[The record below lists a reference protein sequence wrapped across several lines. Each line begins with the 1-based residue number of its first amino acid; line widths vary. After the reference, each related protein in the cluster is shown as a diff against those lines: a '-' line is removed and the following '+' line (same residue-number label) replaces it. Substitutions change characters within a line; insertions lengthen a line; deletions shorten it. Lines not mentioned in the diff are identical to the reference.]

1 MKAVV
6 WSKDNCP
13 QCVQAKSLLKL
24 KGFEIEERVIGQGPW
39 TKDDLLRNVPFARSV
54 PQIFVDDE
62 YVGGLTELKQRLTED
77 AY

>member
-1 MKAVV
+1 MKALV

-24 KGFEIEERVIGQGPW
+24 KGIDIEERVIGQGPW
-39 TKDDLLRNVPFARSV
+39 TKDDLLRSVPSARSV
-54 PQIFVDDE
+54 PQIFLEDE
-62 YVGGLTELKQRLTED
+62 YIGGFTELKQRLTEN